1 LQGINK
7 LKQAE
12 GTLKLQKEKMEGKF
26 TELCENNKDLM
37 AKNKEKEAEIAAM
50 RVANEKMLSD
60 FIDEKN
66 KMVAEL
72 SQESERVKQL

>member
-1 LQGINK
+1 
-7 LKQAE
+7 
-12 GTLKLQKEKMEGKF
+12 
-26 TELCENNKDLM
+26 
-37 AKNKEKEAEIAAM
+37 M

-66 KMVAEL
+66 KLVAEI

>member
-1 LQGINK
+1 MHGINK

-50 RVANEKMLSD
+50 RVANEKMLGD

-66 KMVAEL
+66 KLVAEL